1 MIYLVTK
8 QQELFEAPE
17 YKLISIEESLQL
29 LNSCEILQFDSETS
43 GIDCHIG
50 RILCIQFG
58 NKQKDFQIVIDCT
71 TIDISNYKK
80 VLEEKLIVGQ
90 NLKFDLIVDLRFCE

>member
-29 LNSCEILQFDSETS
+29 LNSCEILQFDSETT
-43 GIDCHIG
+43 G
-50 RILCIQFG
+50 RL
-58 NKQKDFQIVIDCT
+58 N
-71 TIDISNYKK
+71 
-80 VLEEKLIVGQ
+80 LI
-90 NLKFDLIVDLRFCE
+90 